1 MSLVKFNNR
10 NRLFPWNNASLKD
23 LLSTDTFFNDD
34 FFTEDGLMPAMNIK
48 EHETDFEIEFAA
60 PGFSRE
66 DFEVS
71 IEDNV
76 LFVKGEKKLER
87 EENEKDFMRREFNY
101 SAFNRSIK
109 LPTTANLEEEI
120 KATYK
125 KGILNLRINKLEASK
140 TAPKKLIEV
149 N

>member
-10 NRLFPWNNASLKD
+10 NRLFPWSNASLKD
-23 LLSTDTFFNDD
+23 FLSTDTFFNDD

-60 PGFSRE
+60 PGFSKE

-76 LFVKGEKKLER
+76 LHVKGEKKLER

-109 LPTTANLEEEI
+109 LPPTANLEEEV

>member
-60 PGFSRE
+60 PGFSKE

>member
-23 LLSTDTFFNDD
+23 FLSTDTFFNDD

-60 PGFSRE
+60 PGFSKE

-101 SAFNRSIK
+101 SAFNRSMK
-109 LPTTANLEEEI
+109 LPATANLEEEI

-140 TAPKKLIEV
+140 SAPKKLIEV

>member
-1 MSLVKFNNR
+1 MSLIKFNNR
-10 NRLFPWNNASLKD
+10 NRLFPWNNASLND
-23 LLSTDTFFNDD
+23 ILSTDTFFNDD

-60 PGFSRE
+60 PGFSKE

-109 LPTTANLEEEI
+109 LPPTANLEDKIE
-120 KATYK
+120 ATYK

>member
-23 LLSTDTFFNDD
+23 FLSTDRFFNDD
-34 FFTEDGLMPAMNIK
+34 LFAEDGLMPAMNIK

-60 PGFSRE
+60 PGFSKE

-76 LFVKGEKKLER
+76 LHVVGEKKLER

-101 SAFNRSIK
+101 KAFNRSIT
-109 LPTTANLEEEI
+109 LPPTANLEEEI
-120 KATYK
+120 KANYK